1 MTNKPSLAETHTAL
15 AAEAFGWNP
24 FTKNGSSKAQ
34 LEWKCHKGHRYTESI
49 HNRVTAGIGCP
60 NCNIK
65 KKQTIEQEIKQIEK
79 ETAQI
84 NREIK
89 QLEREIKRIEKPSP
103 SKKVTGLTKKQE
115 TEITRQAYFSVANA
129 FNEAHGWHP
138 LDVDHE
144 SNEWRL
150 WKCPAGHVYSYPVAV
165 RLKYFKSQCPICNNS
180 FNKKNNVEGFHW
192 TQLLPLLVNQIDDWD
207 PLSENF
213 YSPMIRAWRCDR
225 KHHFKS
231 TIAEASKQQGRC
243 FKCKKWK
250 PHATNFGEI
259 ADELNLDRVE
269 FVALVEQQVNGQ
281 LDAVS
286 KLPSSFWDQVIDVLY
301 DESGKAKCKPSVKSY
316 DWGHQSSIGSIHERC
331 SSCDML
337 IDPQR
342 EHECRDY

>member
-1 MTNKPSLAETHTAL
+1 MAKTSKPSLAETHPAL
-15 AAEAFGWNP
+15 SAEAFGWNP
-24 FTKNGSSKAQ
+24 FTKDESSKAQ
-34 LEWKCHKGHRYTESI
+34 MDWRCPKGHCYKESI
-49 HNRVTAGIGCP
+49 QTRITAGIGCP
-60 NCNIK
+60 VCNIK
-65 KKQTIEQEIKQIEK
+65 KKRTIEQEIKQIEK
-79 ETAQI
+79 ETGQI
-84 NREIK
+84 NREVK
-89 QLEREIKRIEKPSP
+89 QLEREIKRIERK
-103 SKKVTGLTKKQE
+103 SKGLTKKQE
-115 TEITRQAYFSVANA
+115 PEITRRVCFSVANA

-150 WKCPAGHVYSYPVAV
+150 WKCPSGHVYSYPVAV

-192 TQLLPLLVNQIDDWD
+192 TQLLPLLVDQIDDWD
-207 PLSENF
+207 PLSVNF
-213 YSPMIRAWRCDR
+213 YSPTIRAWRCDR

-231 TIAEASKQQGRC
+231 TIAEASKQQGKC
-243 FKCKKWK
+243 FKCEKWK
-250 PHATNFGEI
+250 PRATNFGEL

-269 FVALVEQQVNGQ
+269 FVALVEQQINGQ

-301 DESGKAKCKPSVKSY
+301 DESGKARCKPSAKSY
-316 DWGHQSSIGSIHERC
+316 DWGQQNSIRTILERC

-342 EHECRDY
+342 EHKCRDY